1 MKLILA
7 SGSPRRSEILKNA
20 GYEFVV
26 KPTSADE
33 SLPGGILPEDAV
45 KLLSE
50 RKADAAEIE
59 CSDVVLS
66 ADTVVAL
73 GDRILGKPSDKTEAF
88 SMLRSLSGK
97 THSVY
102 TGVTIKSA
110 EKKRVFAV
118 KTDVLFYPLT
128 DDEINAYIATGE
140 PFDKAG
146 AYGIQGRAAVF
157 VEKSTVIITAWWAC
171 RFQDAQE
178 SCATSAL
185 CRACDFKQTITTAVR
200 KIGNPKRETAVFI
213 AKNSR
218 AMFFH
223 RTGALLLYC
232 FIRRCVIETAA
243 ECCFRLE
250 ERKWPSLSRRSIL
263 RS

>member
-33 SLPGGILPEDAV
+33 SLPDGILPEDAV

-50 RKADAAEIE
+50 RKADAAKIE
-59 CSDVVLS
+59 YSDVVLS

-73 GDRILGKPSDKTEAF
+73 EDKILGKPSDKAEAF
-88 SMLRSLSGK
+88 LMLRSLSGK

-102 TGVTIKSA
+102 TG
-110 EKKRVFAV
+110 AV

-157 VEKSTVIITAWWAC
+157 VEKIDGDYYSVVGLPLS
-171 RFQDAQE
+171 R
-178 SCATSAL
+178 CARVL
-185 CRACDFKQTITTAVR
+185 RDFGIV
-200 KIGNPKRETAVFI
+200 
-213 AKNSR
+213 
-218 AMFFH
+218 
-223 RTGALLLYC
+223 
-232 FIRRCVIETAA
+232 
-243 ECCFRLE
+243 
-250 ERKWPSLSRRSIL
+250 PSL
-263 RS
+263 